1 MHASAARAFFFL
13 LSLFPN
19 SLSSLFLNSQPPP
32 PLNRFRMTT
41 TTPSKKSKA
50 TSPSSSPKR
59 NTPSRSTRSRSLTP
73 TRPSSASKKEKK
85 KGEEEDDD
93 GEESEEEEE
102 EEDIQPTMEKKEKK
116 RRRSHASSS
125 PSPSPSLPPVASNKR
140 RMTMKK
146 INEEEEEDVSLTNAY
161 AETNLVKTRFVKE
174 FKARSE
180 RAMEAEEEAASL
192 RVKLAESELRR
203 VSAEAKVLAMTK
215 SSDGDGQ
222 TPSAATTTAKGEGK
236 TKRRS
241 ASPMVVSP
249 TRRSTRATSADKE
262 LAENEENNNN
272 NNALVAALVPTA
284 NDENYYSPLMMKREI
299 EARERAE
306 TERDKLR
313 EQLVALKTRHAALEK
328 KVMDDEGDELED
340 EVKEENKII
349 EKLRKRL
356 EKAETVN
363 AELEM
368 EVADLRSKRNERKAV
383 EAKLEEALEMNE
395 ELKNALEEERKSLL
409 EKNNA
414 SNNNNNN
421 NNNNKVLKELIEE
434 KEHTIKI
441 LRQEM
446 KSLEASAARGDMLHS
461 KMVSVEAVEERLRS
475 TEAKLS
481 RANENVRAKEIE
493 NESLQ
498 RAVKNAGKWS
508 SALLEEG
515 PEELKNRVGALQSE
529 TLSLSE
535 KLAEATKALKV
546 EQTKRELFESKAKEE
561 EEAINALEKQ
571 LETAKMDAL
580 NAKSIVEAKDSEI
593 ASLQK
598 MAENERKGEKILQM
612 KSSPFT
618 NEIIRGLEKEIT
630 KLKNSNNNCSSNNN
644 RNNNNTSSSDE
655 IIANLQK
662 KEQRLLVAFKSTV
675 LKFREAVKLLFGFN
689 IELVGEKASKTQFL
703 ITSVANES
711 ATLLFNYDE
720 AKHSV
725 SLEKNDPSWERHSES
740 LKKNFTLYVEKE
752 EEDEK
757 NSPGTTTSF
766 GVPAFLSN
774 WNMDM
779 YNNTNNNNN

>member
-1 MHASAARAFFFL
+1 MHASARLLFTSFSFPTLLTFFEFATA
-13 LSLFPN
+13 
-19 SLSSLFLNSQPPP
+19 P
-32 PLNRFRMTT
+32 PLHRFRMT

-73 TRPSSASKKEKK
+73 TRPSSASKKK

-93 GEESEEEEE
+93 NDDGEEAEEEE
-102 EEDIQPTMEKKEKK
+102 EEDIQPTMEKEKKK
-116 RRRSHASSS
+116 RRRSRASSS

-146 INEEEEEDVSLTNAY
+146 INEEEEEDVALTNAY

-215 SSDGDGQ
+215 TSDGDGQ
-222 TPSAATTTAKGEGK
+222 TPAAAATTTAKGEGK

-241 ASPMVVSP
+241 ASRMVVSP

-262 LAENEENNNN
+262 LAENEENNNIS
-272 NNALVAALVPTA
+272 NALVGALVPNA

-368 EVADLRSKRNERKAV
+368 EVADLRGKRNERKAV
-383 EAKLEEALEMNE
+383 EAKLEEALEVNE
-395 ELKNALEEERKSLL
+395 ELKNAIEKERKSLL

-414 SNNNNNN
+414 SNNNNN

-481 RANENVRAKEIE
+481 RAIENMRAKEIE
-493 NESLQ
+493 NENLQ

-571 LETAKMDAL
+571 LQTAKMDAL

-598 MAENERKGEKILQM
+598 MAENEKKGEKILQM

-630 KLKNSNNNCSSNNN
+630 KLKNSNNNSSNN
-644 RNNNNTSSSDE
+644 RNNNNSSSSDE

-779 YNNTNNNNN
+779 YNNTNNNN

>member
-1 MHASAARAFFFL
+1 MYARKRARLLFL
-13 LSLFPN
+13 LSLSRTLLTF
-19 SLSSLFLNSQPPP
+19 FEFATAPPP
-32 PLNRFRMTT
+32 HRFRMTP
-41 TTPSKKSKA
+41 TPSKKSKA
-50 TSPSSSPKR
+50 TSPKR
-59 NTPSRSTRSRSLTP
+59 NAPSRSTRSRSLTP
-73 TRPSSASKKEKK
+73 TRPSSASKKK

-93 GEESEEEEE
+93 NDDGEESEEEE
-102 EEDIQPTMEKKEKK
+102 EEDIQPTMEKREKK
-116 RRRSHASSS
+116 RRRSRASSS

-146 INEEEEEDVSLTNAY
+146 INEEEEEEDVSLTNAY
-161 AETNLVKTRFVKE
+161 AETNLVKSRFVKE

-215 SSDGDGQ
+215 TGDGDGQ
-222 TPSAATTTAKGEGK
+222 TPAAAATTTAKGEGK

-272 NNALVAALVPTA
+272 SNALVGALVPTV

-349 EKLRKRL
+349 EKLHKRL

-368 EVADLRSKRNERKAV
+368 EVADLRGKRNERKAV
-383 EAKLEEALEMNE
+383 EAKLEEALEVNE
-395 ELKNALEEERKSLL
+395 ELKNSLEKERKSLL

-414 SNNNNNN
+414 SNNNNNDNN

-481 RANENVRAKEIE
+481 RAIENVRAKEIE
-493 NESLQ
+493 NENLQ

-535 KLAEATKALKV
+535 KLAEATKALRV
-546 EQTKRELFESKAKEE
+546 EQTKRELFESKAKAE

-630 KLKNSNNNCSSNNN
+630 KLKNSNNNSSNN
-644 RNNNNTSSSDE
+644 RNNNNSSSSDE

-720 AKHSV
+720 VKHSV

-779 YNNTNNNNN
+779 YNNTNTNN

>member
-1 MHASAARAFFFL
+1 MHASARAFFSFF
-13 LSLFPN
+13 LFPE
-19 SLSSLFLNSQPPP
+19 LSSLFLNSQPPP
-32 PLNRFRMTT
+32 PPHRFRMTP
-41 TTPSKKSKA
+41 TPSKKSKA
-50 TSPSSSPKR
+50 TSPKR
-59 NTPSRSTRSRSLTP
+59 NAPSRSTRSRSLTP
-73 TRPSSASKKEKK
+73 TRPSSASKKK

-93 GEESEEEEE
+93 NDDGEESEEEE
-102 EEDIQPTMEKKEKK
+102 EEDIQPTMEKREKK
-116 RRRSHASSS
+116 RRRSRASSS

-146 INEEEEEDVSLTNAY
+146 INEEEEEEDVSLTNAY
-161 AETNLVKTRFVKE
+161 AETNLVKSRFVKE

-215 SSDGDGQ
+215 TGDGDGQ
-222 TPSAATTTAKGEGK
+222 TPAAAATTTAKGEGK

-262 LAENEENNNN
+262 LAENEENNKNS
-272 NNALVAALVPTA
+272 NAVVVGALVPTV

-349 EKLRKRL
+349 EKLHKRL

-368 EVADLRSKRNERKAV
+368 EVADLRGKRNERKAV
-383 EAKLEEALEMNE
+383 EAKLEEALEVNE
-395 ELKNALEEERKSLL
+395 ELKNSLEKERKSLL

-414 SNNNNNN
+414 SNNNNNDNN

-481 RANENVRAKEIE
+481 RAIENVRAKEIE
-493 NESLQ
+493 NENLQ

-630 KLKNSNNNCSSNNN
+630 KLKNSNNNSSNN
-644 RNNNNTSSSDE
+644 RNNNNSSSSDE

-720 AKHSV
+720 VKHSV

-779 YNNTNNNNN
+779 YNNTNTNN

>member
-1 MHASAARAFFFL
+1 MHASARAFFSFF
-13 LSLFPN
+13 LFPE
-19 SLSSLFLNSQPPP
+19 LSSLFLNSQPPP
-32 PLNRFRMTT
+32 PPPHRFRMT

-50 TSPSSSPKR
+50 TSPKR
-59 NTPSRSTRSRSLTP
+59 NAPSRSTRSRSLTP
-73 TRPSSASKKEKK
+73 TRPSSASKKK

-93 GEESEEEEE
+93 NDDGEESEEEE
-102 EEDIQPTMEKKEKK
+102 EEDIQPTMEKREKK
-116 RRRSHASSS
+116 RRRSRASSS
-125 PSPSPSLPPVASNKR
+125 PSPSPPLPPVASNKR

-146 INEEEEEDVSLTNAY
+146 INEEEEEEDVSLTNAY
-161 AETNLVKTRFVKE
+161 AETNLVKSRFVKE

-215 SSDGDGQ
+215 TSDGDGQ
-222 TPSAATTTAKGEGK
+222 TPAAVATTTTAKGEGK

-262 LAENEENNNN
+262 LAENEENNKNS
-272 NNALVAALVPTA
+272 NAVVVGALVPTV

-349 EKLRKRL
+349 EKLHKRL

-368 EVADLRSKRNERKAV
+368 EVADLRGKRNERKAV
-383 EAKLEEALEMNE
+383 EAKLEEALEVNE
-395 ELKNALEEERKSLL
+395 ELKNSLEKERKSLL

-414 SNNNNNN
+414 SNNNNNDNN

-481 RANENVRAKEIE
+481 RAIENVRAKEIE
-493 NESLQ
+493 NENLQ

-546 EQTKRELFESKAKEE
+546 EQTKRELFESKAKAE

-612 KSSPFT
+612 KST
-618 NEIIRGLEKEIT
+618 RLRT
-630 KLKNSNNNCSSNNN
+630 KSS
-644 RNNNNTSSSDE
+644 E
-655 IIANLQK
+655 AWK
-662 KEQRLLVAFKSTV
+662 KKSQ
-675 LKFREAVKLLFGFN
+675 
-689 IELVGEKASKTQFL
+689 S
-703 ITSVANES
+703 
-711 ATLLFNYDE
+711 
-720 AKHSV
+720 
-725 SLEKNDPSWERHSES
+725 
-740 LKKNFTLYVEKE
+740 
-752 EEDEK
+752 
-757 NSPGTTTSF
+757 
-766 GVPAFLSN
+766 
-774 WNMDM
+774 
-779 YNNTNNNNN
+779 